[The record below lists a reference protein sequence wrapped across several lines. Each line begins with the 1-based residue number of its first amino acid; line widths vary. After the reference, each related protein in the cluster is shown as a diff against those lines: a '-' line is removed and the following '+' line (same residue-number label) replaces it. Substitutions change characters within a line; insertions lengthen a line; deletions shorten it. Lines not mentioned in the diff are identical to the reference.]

1 MKISRLENFMK
12 NKIKIY
18 VNDYL
23 PEESKYISD
32 NGYFCFL
39 YKTEIYKYKLTEDSE
54 ISEKILTQILDDLK
68 SRTKNKC
75 LALLGRSNQTK
86 RMLYDKLILAG
97 YNKFFTES
105 SIKEMED
112 YKYIDDELFTKDY
125 FEANK
130 KRKSIK
136 VIKQILLQKGVS
148 SDILENIL
156 DEDYN
161 QNDIVKNLINK
172 KLKGRDWNSLDYK
185 EKSKIK
191 AYIYSK
197 GYKFPTDL

>member
-18 VNDYL
+18 VNDYSL
-23 PEESKYISD
+23 KESKYISD

-39 YKTEIYKYKLTEDSE
+39 YKSEIYKYKLKEDCE
-54 ISEKILTQILDDLK
+54 ISEKILIQVLDDLK

-86 RMLYDKLILAG
+86 KMLYDKLILAG
-97 YNKFFTES
+97 YNKFFTEIS
-105 SIKEMED
+105 VKEMED
-112 YKYIDDELFTKDY
+112 SKYIDDELFAKDY
-125 FEANK
+125 FDANK

-136 VIKQILLQKGVS
+136 LIKQTLLQKGIS
-148 SDILENIL
+148 YDILERVL
-156 DEDYN
+156 DEDYD
-161 QNDIVKNLINK
+161 QNDIIKNLINK
-172 KLKGRDWNSLDYK
+172 KLKGRDWDFLDYK
-185 EKSKIK
+185 EKAKIK

-197 GYKFPTDL
+197 GYSFPNDL

>member
-39 YKTEIYKYKLTEDSE
+39 YKTEIYKYKLKEDSE

-112 YKYIDDELFTKDY
+112 YKYIDDELFAKDY

-161 QNDIVKNLINK
+161 QSDIVKNLINK